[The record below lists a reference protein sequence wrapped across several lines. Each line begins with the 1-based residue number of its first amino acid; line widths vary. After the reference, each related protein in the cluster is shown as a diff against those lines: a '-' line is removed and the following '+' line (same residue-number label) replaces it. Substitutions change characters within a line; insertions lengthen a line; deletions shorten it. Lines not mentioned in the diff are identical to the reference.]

1 MPIPLNPG
9 FMSTILPG
17 TQLYLPAYTN
27 HFKRTTTSLPY
38 YQTQPY
44 LPVYTN
50 LFTITNTF
58 YTILPDT
65 TVSLA
70 YRNHLTITSI
80 CLPYYQRH
88 SYTYLPIA
96 TTLQQ
101 HPPVYHTTRDTTV
114 FTCLQQPPENN
125 IHLSTILPETRLY
138 CLAYS
143 NHLTITSTCLTQ
155 IYLPVYRKHIII
167 TSTCLPYYQIHNC
180 IYLPTATTL
189 K

>member
-1 MPIPLNPG
+1 MIISVIQSDG
-9 FMSTILPG
+9 FMSTILPE
-17 TQLYLPAYTN
+17 TQLYLPAYSN

-50 LFTITNTF
+50 HFTITNTSLR
-58 YTILPDT
+58 YYRTQLYL
-65 TVSLA
+65 LA
-70 YRNHLTITSI
+70 YKNHLTITST

-88 SYTYLPIA
+88 NYTYLPTA

-114 FTCLQQPPENN
+114 FTCLQQPPYNN

-138 CLAYS
+138 LLAYN
-143 NHLTITSTCLTQ
+143 NHLTITSTCLP
-155 IYLPVYRKHIII
+155 YLQRHKY
-167 TSTCLPYYQIHNC
+167 T
-180 IYLPTATTL
+180 YLPTETTL
-189 K
+189 Q